1 MSRRVT
7 ELLYIGGVG
16 RSGST
21 VLEMLLHR
29 SGHFRALGE
38 VAIIDSPTIAEDP
51 LCSCG
56 ERFSRCPYWSCVLAS
71 DRLAPQQREQ
81 GVAALR
87 RHYRLRHYL
96 PRLLWPRM
104 GASAP
109 AELARARQY
118 LARLYAAAAACA
130 PGERLL
136 DGSKHPA
143 RALALAQ
150 TPGLQLWVLHLVRD
164 PRAVVHSW
172 ANPKYNPGLG
182 RPMRRYSLL
191 VASGKWLLE
200 NLLTE
205 LLRWRGCAVMRLRYE
220 DLVNQ
225 DAAALARLAHFVG
238 LDEGA
243 LRMALGAEPGA
254 AVRSGDYHS
263 LAGNPIRF
271 GDQALALRRDERF
284 RTAMPPWRRL
294 VVLLLTAPLAL
305 RYGYL
310 RP

>member
-130 PGERLL
+130 NSCSSDSARRT
-136 DGSKHPA
+136 HPA
-143 RALALAQ
+143 CSRTSHARARAWTPYAQ
-150 TPGLQLWVLHLVRD
+150 RPAR
-164 PRAVVHSW
+164 R
-172 ANPKYNPGLG
+172 G
-182 RPMRRYSLL
+182 R
-191 VASGKWLLE
+191 
-200 NLLTE
+200 
-205 LLRWRGCAVMRLRYE
+205 
-220 DLVNQ
+220 
-225 DAAALARLAHFVG
+225 
-238 LDEGA
+238 
-243 LRMALGAEPGA
+243 
-254 AVRSGDYHS
+254 
-263 LAGNPIRF
+263 
-271 GDQALALRRDERF
+271 
-284 RTAMPPWRRL
+284 
-294 VVLLLTAPLAL
+294 
-305 RYGYL
+305 
-310 RP
+310 